1 MAEVPLRRTQQSVP
15 FWRDVKIIAI
25 LLQVLFVIVVLAVTI
40 FLYTNMVEGLRRS
53 NLLPNLSFLNQSASI
68 AIGEGLP
75 YTPSDTW
82 RYAFLVGVVNTLRIA
97 IVGVILATL
106 LGLVVGISRLSNNW
120 LLRNVAYTYIEIVR
134 NIPLLVQLIFW
145 ATVAQNLPTVQNS
158 INLGGLLHLTNR
170 GVFLAWPRGSESMG
184 SWVPWLYG
192 ALVAGVALF
201 LWRRQMLARLD
212 RPGAVLPLA
221 LLGVAV
227 VALLGFVITWIM
239 RGVAP
244 LYLDV
249 PLLDRFNFK
258 GGTVLTSQF
267 STLLFGLVIYTAS
280 FISEIVR
287 AGIQAV
293 SKGQREAA
301 RALGL
306 SDWQSLRL
314 VVLPQALRIMIP
326 PMTNQYLNLSKNSS
340 LAFAIGYPD
349 LFTIGSTINNQTGQI
364 IPPILMIMG
373 SYLTISLTT
382 SLAMNLYNRRIQLH
396 ER

>member
-1 MAEVPLRRTQQSVP
+1 MAEVPLGRTQQAVP

-25 LLQVLFVIVVLAVTI
+25 LLQLLFVVVVVAVLA
-40 FLYTNMVEGLRRS
+40 FLYTNMIEGLTRAR
-53 NLLPNLSFLNQSASI
+53 LLPNLSFLDQAASI

-75 YTPSDTW
+75 YAPSDTW
-82 RYAFLVGVVNTLRIA
+82 RYAFIVGVVNTLRVA

-106 LGLVVGISRLSNNW
+106 LGVVVGISRLSNNW
-120 LLRNVAYTYIEIVR
+120 LLRQAAYVYIEIVR

-158 INLGGLLHLTNR
+158 ISLTQLMHLTNR
-170 GVFLAWPRGSESMG
+170 GVFLAWPRGSESFA
-184 SWVPWLYG
+184 SWLPWLYG
-192 ALVAGVALF
+192 ALAVGVLVF
-201 LWRRQMLARLD
+201 IWRKQRLARLD
-212 RPGAVLPLA
+212 RPGAVLPWALGGALA
-221 LLGVAV
+221 A
-227 VALLGFVITWIM
+227 ALVGFVVTWGLQGM
-239 RGVAP
+239 AP

-249 PLLDRFNFK
+249 PILERFNFR

-267 STLLFGLVIYTAS
+267 AALTFGLVIYTAA

-306 SDWQSLRL
+306 SEWQSLRL
-314 VVLPQALRIMIP
+314 VVLPQALRIIIP
-326 PMTNQYLNLSKNSS
+326 PMTNQYLNLTKNSS

-373 SYLTISLTT
+373 SYLAISLST
-382 SLAMNLYNRRIQLH
+382 SLLMNLYNRRIQLR